1 MADTTINLTLDNDL
15 LNNIDQIA
23 EKESQTRNELI
34 NCSIKIYINQKQK
47 IQNINITDTTMGKN
61 IGWAKW
67 GDGVD
72 LSVEKDDVVKV
83 SILKQTLQNKCGV
96 EFPYNGVKNS
106 IYKFSFEAWT
116 KFGTRE
122 IVVCFGS
129 DKNASGHVWHP
140 YERITVTSKRQT
152 YTLEYKISNNMQTF
166 LLGFNC
172 GGDIG
177 EFYIKKLSIEMLT
190 DNMNKIT

>member
-1 MADTTINLTLDNDL
+1 MADTIINLTLDNDL

-23 EKESQTRNELI
+23 EKESQTRDELI
-34 NCSIKIYINQKQK
+34 NYSIKMFVNQKQK
-47 IQNINITDTTMGKN
+47 LQNINTTNTIINKN
-61 IGWAKW
+61 IDWAKW
-67 GDGVD
+67 GDGVAF
-72 LSVEKDDVVKV
+72 SVEKDDVVKV
-83 SILKQTLQNKCGV
+83 SILKKTLQNKCGV

-106 IYKFSFEAWT
+106 IYKYSFEAWT

-129 DKNASGHVWHP
+129 DKHAPGSVWHP
-140 YERITVTSKRQT
+140 YERINITTKRQT
-152 YTLEYKISNNMQTF
+152 YTLEYKISNNMQTY

-177 EFYIKKLSIEMLT
+177 EFFIKIISIEMLT
-190 DNMNKIT
+190 DKK

>member
-1 MADTTINLTLDNDL
+1 MADTVINLTLDNDL
-15 LNNIDQIA
+15 LNSIDQIA

-34 NCSIKIYINQKQK
+34 NYSIKMFINQKQK
-47 IQNINITDTTMGKN
+47 LLNANITNTIINKN

-67 GDGVD
+67 GDGVTF
-72 LSVEKDDVVKV
+72 SVEKDDIVKV
-83 SILKQTLQNKCGV
+83 SVFKQTSQNKCGV

-106 IYKFSFEAWT
+106 IYKYSFEAWT
-116 KFGTRE
+116 KYGTRE

-129 DKNASGHVWHP
+129 DKNAPGRVWHP
-140 YERITVTSKRQT
+140 YERINITTKRQT
-152 YTLEYKISNNMQTF
+152 YTLEYKISNNMQTY

-177 EFYIKKLSIEMLT
+177 DFFIKIISIEMLT
-190 DNMNKIT
+190 DKK

>member
-34 NCSIKIYINQKQK
+34 TYSIKMYINQKQK
-47 IQNINITDTTMGKN
+47 LQNTNITNTAIGKN

-67 GDGVD
+67 GDGITF
-72 LSVEKDDVVKV
+72 SVEKDDIVKV
-83 SILKQTLQNKCGV
+83 NILKQTSQNKCGI
-96 EFPYNGVKNS
+96 ELPYNGVKKS
-106 IYKFSFEAWT
+106 IYKYSFEAWT
-116 KFGTRE
+116 KSGTRE
-122 IVVCFGS
+122 IVVCIGS

-140 YERITVTSKRQT
+140 YERITITSKRQA
-152 YTLEYKISNNMQTF
+152 YALEYKISNNMQTY

-177 EFYIKKLSIEMLT
+177 EFFIKIISIEMLT
-190 DNMNKIT
+190 DKK